1 MIARRGW
8 TTAFV
13 GFLLLVALGAKKPAP
28 ADIDL
33 SRFDFRSGDIVFQH
47 LPSRL
52 GSVICDVTDSQFSHC
67 GIVVVREGSRPYV
80 LEAIGPV
87 RFINLQ
93 DWLKQG
99 DRGRF
104 QQMRLRDVTEPEI
117 KASLLEAAKLLGR
130 PYDIQY
136 ELDED
141 KIYCSEL
148 VYKAFLGGA
157 KIEVGEKQPLRDL
170 NWRPHELFIR
180 ALAGGELPLD
190 REMVT
195 PDSVARSP
203 KLKLVYSTFPAR
215 EDEPLHDSTVLA
227 GRWMGEYTG
236 QSLKLAQRDAPP
248 ILVKRQ
254 PGPFAGRAAAT
265 LEFDDAG
272 DFVKGE
278 IRLDPQ
284 SSVPI
289 REFSVTPFDDAR
301 EFQAKLRDGRGVEG
315 AARAQIRD
323 SGRRIIGTWT
333 DHLGNRGVFSFEK
346 EDAEDN

>member
-1 MIARRGW
+1 MNARHGW
-8 TTAFV
+8 KAVVV
-13 GFLLLVALGAKKPAP
+13 GLMLCVALGAKKEAQR
-28 ADIDL
+28 DIDL
-33 SRFDFRSGDIVFQH
+33 SRYDFRSGDVLFQH

-52 GSVICDVTDSQFSHC
+52 GSVICDVTDSQLSHC
-67 GIVVVREGSRPYV
+67 GLVVMRQGQPYV

-87 RFINLQ
+87 RFIKLQ

-99 DRGRF
+99 DRLRF
-104 QQMRLRDVTEPEI
+104 QQMRLRDATPKQI
-117 KASLLEAAKLLGR
+117 SDSLLEAGKLLGR

-148 VYKAFLGGA
+148 VYKAFLRGA
-157 KIEVGEKQPLRDL
+157 KIEVGEKQPLKDL

-215 EDEPLHDSTVLA
+215 EDEPLHDQTVLA
-227 GRWMGEYTG
+227 GRWTGEYTI
-236 QSLKLAQRDAPP
+236 QELKP
-248 ILVKRQ
+248 V
-254 PGPFAGRAAAT
+254 AAT
-265 LEFDDAG
+265 LEFDADG
-272 DFVKGE
+272 KFVRGS
-278 IRLDPQ
+278 IDLDWRT
-284 SSVPI
+284 SIPI
-289 REFSVTPFDDAR
+289 RKFSVTPFEDSR
-301 EFQAKLRDGRGVEG
+301 EFQGKVLDSRAIEG
-315 AARAQIRD
+315 AVRAKIRD

-333 DHLGNRGVFSFEK
+333 DQLGNRGVFSFEK
-346 EDAEDN
+346 ERPDE